1 MVPGV
6 PYQPELMNIGARP
19 EKIVVDAEVLDRQ
32 LESGGIVPIG
42 SQLPYNVQIS
52 TGKLLDVLTF
62 LSSGFQRLSVNER
75 KAFRKNLNQKLY
87 LRTRPG
93 FIMQII
99 EESLHLGYAGQPGGH
114 GTSHYWR
121 LFYDGQI
128 KDRVEGLLK
137 GTALAPP
144 NSVQANDAGKGNTT
158 VEWGGLYLRSEAERR
173 IAESLDKQGI
183 LFFANARGRVS
194 LDGAMISIGELNG
207 RVEVDF
213 LVLHQGK
220 SLILEVDGKHHN
232 EQSQTVRDYARDRVL
247 LKSGV
252 PTIRFVGRDCLD
264 RPDAVVSECLS
275 ILCAA

>member
-1 MVPGV
+1 MVLGV

-19 EKIVVDAEVLDRQ
+19 KKIVVDSEVLDQQ

-52 TGKLLDVLTF
+52 TSELLDVLTF
-62 LSSGFQRLSVNER
+62 LSSGSQRLGAHER
-75 KAFRKNLNQKLY
+75 KAFRENLNHKLY
-87 LRTRPG
+87 PRTCPG
-93 FIMQII
+93 FMMQII
-99 EESLHLGYAGQPGGH
+99 EGSLNLGYAGQPSGH
-114 GTSHYWR
+114 GKLHYWR
-121 LFYDGQI
+121 LFYDRQT
-128 KDRVEGLLK
+128 KDQVEGLLK

-144 NSVQANDAGKGNTT
+144 NSAQANNAGQGNAPI
-158 VEWGGLYLRSEAERR
+158 EWGGLYLRSEAEKR

-194 LDGAMISIGELNG
+194 LNGAMISNGELNG

>member
-1 MVPGV
+1 MGV

-19 EKIVVDAEVLDRQ
+19 KKIVVDAEVLDQQ

-42 SQLPYNVQIS
+42 ISLPHCDQIPTS
-52 TGKLLDVLTF
+52 KLLDVLTA
-62 LSSGFQRLSVNER
+62 LSAGFQNLNFQEKKLLR
-75 KAFRKNLNQKLY
+75 KKLNQKLY

-93 FIMQII
+93 FSMEII
-99 EESLHLGYAGQPGGH
+99 EKRLHLSYVGQPQGH

-121 LFYDGQI
+121 LCYDGVM
-128 KDRVEGLLK
+128 KDRVEELLK
-137 GTALAPP
+137 GAALAL
-144 NSVQANDAGKGNTT
+144 NSPQSNDAGRANTT
-158 VEWGGLYLRSEAERR
+158 IEWGGLYLRSEAERR

-194 LDGAMISIGELNG
+194 LDGAMISIGALNG

-213 LVLHQGK
+213 LVLHKGK
-220 SLILEVDGKHHN
+220 SLILEVDGQHHN